1 MIKFPGDFLMKKLA
15 KVIFVYQDGT
25 SDKIEDPRAALMFQ
39 SRCNGNGL
47 LTGMEDFI
55 VSENENKP
63 ETA

>member
-1 MIKFPGDFLMKKLA
+1 MKKLA